1 MTTLHDPGT
10 PEARRAWLDS
20 LPVGAVVEDKAGSDN
35 VRSDAG
41 WLCDEGDGLE
51 LLDGEVLG
59 YWCRDPDG
67 YYWPPL
73 SVRLPRPTL
82 GTTAAAIASWQAATF
97 GAPGDPLTTLAKLR
111 DEVDELHAELR
122 QVPMPGLE
130 AAHAGRVRE
139 EAADVAF
146 LLIDLMRGFGGVEAL
161 AAAMA
166 AKLEKNK
173 ARTWARDASGKW
185 SGSK

>member
-20 LPVGAVVEDKAGSDN
+20 LPVGVVVVDGMGERQERTARGWRQDRLTGGGS
-35 VRSDAG
+35 VLLG
-41 WLCDEGDGLE
+41 VDGLCE
-51 LLDGEVLG
+51 WSGDD
-59 YWCRDPDG
+59 C
-67 YYWPPL
+67 YWPPR
-73 SVRLPRPTL
+73 SVDLPAIL
-82 GTTAAAIASWQAATF
+82 DTTATAIAAWQAATF

-130 AAHAGRVRE
+130 AAHADRVRE